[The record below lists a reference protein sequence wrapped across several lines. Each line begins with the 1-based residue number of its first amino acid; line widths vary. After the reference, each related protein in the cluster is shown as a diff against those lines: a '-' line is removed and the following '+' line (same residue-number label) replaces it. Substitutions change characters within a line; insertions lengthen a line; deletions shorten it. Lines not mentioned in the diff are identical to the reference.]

1 MKLQRKL
8 LLTLLVANFFMFA
21 PMGHAQDSQPE
32 WKKTLKRINRQ
43 NAQAT
48 GDLRQL
54 KWVGCIYKGKAKTE
68 TEKARVLDMMYAD
81 EAFVTSV
88 LSTVVISDTTITDT
102 DSIIHQKWFPH
113 FEVTTVR
120 QAKAAGHLTEE
131 AIAKIKQ
138 QLMEH
143 LAPEIEYLELVW
155 NYKGKDF
162 HTVAIVSNGDL
173 WNPVNVGLGTGGGTY
188 IKSRHPA
195 ERESRK

>member
-8 LLTLLVANFFMFA
+8 LLALLVANFSMFA
-21 PMGHAQDSQPE
+21 PMGYAQDSQPE
-32 WKKTLKRINRQ
+32 WEKTLKRINQ
-43 NAQAT
+43 HNAQAP
-48 GDLRQL
+48 GDLRRL

-68 TEKARVLDMMYAD
+68 AEKARVLDMMYAD

-102 DSIIHQKWFPH
+102 DSIIHQEWFPH
-113 FEVTTVR
+113 FEIATVR

-131 AIAKIKQ
+131 AIAKTKQ

-173 WNPVNVGLGTGGGTY
+173 WDPITVGLGTGKGEHT
-188 IKSRHPA
+188 
-195 ERESRK
+195 